1 MSAGRIES
9 EEWFDMLVD
18 FLRRGCM
25 NDGGLHVE
33 IFSGFDAHG
42 EPKLKSQPKLTLTI
56 STWWW
61 LIRSEVVP
69 YYHVREPLSSIRLDQ
84 LRQAIPSGFWALLY
98 VLDFTVAYF
107 RATFLSSFI
116 LRSRNLRGTVAP
128 LL

>member
-1 MSAGRIES
+1 MRRIGGFLSKRLISVIAARCAVLTVSLLKLNCVVIVENSSMSAGRIES

-69 YYHVREPLSSIRLDQ
+69 YYHVR
-84 LRQAIPSGFWALLY
+84 
-98 VLDFTVAYF
+98 
-107 RATFLSSFI
+107 
-116 LRSRNLRGTVAP
+116 
-128 LL
+128 